1 MKDLVKKFKLSFFTA
16 GIILLLVVAFGIYLA
31 YVRGAN
37 PYGNWNYATHPAY
50 QIFIE
55 KGQIPL
61 QVTCTVLDSQGHP
74 IPGMNVE
81 LRSYS
86 GGHGEKVTDDQ
97 GQFTQLLPEREI
109 VEITVNGIRAF
120 DLLDSAWFQPR
131 CMVLDEGLMIKIIM
145 DSGSSLKGSISML
158 KTL

>member
-1 MKDLVKKFKLSFFTA
+1 MKTIVKKYKLSLFTC

-37 PYGNWNYATHPAY
+37 CYGNWNYATHSGY
-50 QIFIE
+50 EIFIE
-55 KGQIPL
+55 KGQTPL
-61 QVTCTVLDSQGHP
+61 QVTCTVLDSQGRP
-74 IPGMNVE
+74 MPGINVE
-81 LRSYS
+81 LRSSS

-109 VEITVNGIRAF
+109 VEITVNGVRAF
-120 DLLDSAWFQPR
+120 DHLDSAWFQPR

-145 DSGSSLKGSISML
+145 DSGSRPKVRSE
-158 KTL
+158 